1 MADIAVI
8 RNNSEIV
15 KGDELWLFL
24 GVGGAKPV
32 AYATTCSLNMQ
43 MSTQSISS
51 KDHGSTS
58 NVIPGEGSWTA
69 STEAL
74 YAQAGDTGAAAGT
87 PGATGAVGFGQL
99 FNAYKNSSKV
109 EVIFGYVDRS
119 GSKDNNIVAT
129 DASYNDPKHAEWSIT
144 KGWSGKGYI
153 TSLQATG
160 AHGESAT
167 FSCEIAGLG
176 PLNTYPEETE

>member
-8 RNNSEIV
+8 RNNAEIV

-74 YAQAGDTGAAAGT
+74 YAQAGDGAAGT
-87 PGATGAVGFGQL
+87 PGASGAVGFGQL
-99 FNAYKNSSKV
+99 LNAYKNSSKV
-109 EVIFGYVDRS
+109 DVIFGYVDRS
-119 GSKDNNIVAT
+119 ASTDNNIVAT
-129 DASYNDPKHAEWSIT
+129 DERSGTPKHAEWSIT
-144 KGWSGKGYI
+144 KGWSGQGYI

-176 PLNTYPEETE
+176 PLNTYPEPENE

>member
-1 MADIAVI
+1 MADTVI
-8 RNNSEIV
+8 RNNAEIV

-74 YAQAGDTGAAAGT
+74 YAQAGATGAAAGT

-99 FNAYKNSSKV
+99 LNAYQNSSKV
-109 EVIFGYVDRS
+109 DVIFGYVDRS
-119 GSKDNNIVAT
+119 ATTDNNIVGT
-129 DASYNDPKHAEWSIT
+129 DASSQTPTHKEWAIT
-144 KGWSGKGYI
+144 KGWSGQGYI

-176 PLNTYPEETE
+176 PLNTYPAA

>member
-15 KGDELWLFL
+15 KGDELWLFI

-74 YAQAGDTGAAAGT
+74 YAQAGGTGAAGT

-99 FNAYKNSSKV
+99 LTAYKNSSKV
-109 EVIFGYVDRS
+109 DVIFGYVDRTTNS
-119 GSKDNNIVAT
+119 AKDNNIVGT
-129 DASYNDPKHAEWSIT
+129 DASSSTPTHAEWIIAN
-144 KGWSGKGYI
+144 GWSGQGYI

-176 PLNTYPEETE
+176 PLNPYSSTE

>member
-1 MADIAVI
+1 MAVI
-8 RNNSEIV
+8 RNNAEIV
-15 KGDELWLFL
+15 KGDELWLFI

-32 AYATTCSLNMQ
+32 AYATSCSLNMQ

-74 YAQAGDTGAAAGT
+74 YAQAAGATGAANAGK
-87 PGATGAVGFGQL
+87 PSATGAVGFYQL
-99 FNAYKNSSKV
+99 LDAYQNSSKV
-109 EVIFGYVDRS
+109 DVRFGYVNRS
-119 GSKDNNIVAT
+119 ASTDNNIVGT
-129 DASYNDPKHAEWSIT
+129 DDNSTTPDHAEWEIT
-144 KGWSGKGYI
+144 NGWSGKGYI

-176 PLNTYPEETE
+176 PLNPYPAA